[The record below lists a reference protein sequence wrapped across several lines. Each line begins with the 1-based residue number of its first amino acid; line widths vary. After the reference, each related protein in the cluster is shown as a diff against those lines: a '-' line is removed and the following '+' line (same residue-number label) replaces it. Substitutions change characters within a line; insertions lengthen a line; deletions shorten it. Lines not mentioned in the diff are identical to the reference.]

1 MNRAIASSS
10 VALLLLTGTTFAA
23 ACPAC
28 YGAPDSPLT
37 AGMNTAI
44 LVMLGITGVVL
55 LLITAGFLL
64 LYRRAKRLNMTMS
77 DQMYVN
83 EHGMLKEKKG
93 KGVVEWNN
101 Y

>member
-1 MNRAIASSS
+1 MKTGI
-10 VALLLLTGTTFAA
+10 VTALILMLGMGTTAV

-28 YGAPDSPLT
+28 YGDPNSPMT

-44 LVMLGITGVVL
+44 IVMLGITGAVL
-55 LLITAGFLL
+55 MMIAASFFF
-64 LYRRAKRLNMTMS
+64 LYRRAKKMNKTIS

-83 EHGMLKEKKG
+83 EQGILKEKKG